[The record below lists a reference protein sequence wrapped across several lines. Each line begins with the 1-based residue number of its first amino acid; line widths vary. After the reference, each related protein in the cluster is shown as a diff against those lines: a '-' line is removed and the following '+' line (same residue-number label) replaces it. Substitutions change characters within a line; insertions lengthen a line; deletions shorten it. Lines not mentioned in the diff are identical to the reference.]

1 MPIMRGLEVCQ
12 RIVEHD
18 NKAFGMANFVTEFK
32 AKLQPFDTHFSIYP
46 FLTCDHCCCYFHG
59 KAMYTMYE
67 DVPLGGIVIFDDVM
81 SHPPVKRFWTDFK
94 TDQNLPEELNRI
106 DTHSAWFRK
115 RVSTKIDQSKKRPPR
130 DVNT

>member
-1 MPIMRGLEVCQ
+1 MIIAVATLR
-12 RIVEHD
+12 
-18 NKAFGMANFVTEFK
+18 A
-32 AKLQPFDTHFSIYP
+32 
-46 FLTCDHCCCYFHG
+46 

-94 TDQNLPEELNRI
+94 SDQNLPEELNRI

-115 RVSTKIDQSKKRPPR
+115 RVHTKIDQSKKHLPR